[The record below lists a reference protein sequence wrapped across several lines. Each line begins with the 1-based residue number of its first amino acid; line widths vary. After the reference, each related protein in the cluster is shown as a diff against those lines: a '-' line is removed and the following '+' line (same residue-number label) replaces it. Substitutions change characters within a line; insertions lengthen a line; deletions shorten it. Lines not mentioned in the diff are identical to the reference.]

1 MARLISCSVCMRVH
15 SKDHICNAKK
25 KRRLEKNKGRV
36 DSDIYGGN
44 KWRVT
49 RWQVLEDC
57 NHICLYT
64 LYKEGK
70 IVKATDVHHIVE
82 ILEDEALA
90 YEKENLIG
98 LSKEK
103 HKLIHELYKD
113 NKKLVQEELKEMKR
127 MWEDRIGIPPGVNR
141 V

>member
-15 SKDHICNAKK
+15 SKDYICDAKK
-25 KRRLEKNKGRV
+25 KRRLDNNKDRV
-36 DSDIYGGN
+36 DSGIYGGN

-49 RWQVLEDC
+49 RERVLEDC

-70 IVKATDVHHIVE
+70 IVKANDVHHIVE
-82 ILEDEALA
+82 ILEDETLA
-90 YEKENLIG
+90 YEEDNLIG
-98 LSKEK
+98 LSKDK

-113 NKKLVQEELKEMKR
+113 NKKLVQDELKEMKR
-127 MWEDRIGIPPGVNR
+127 MWENRIGTPLG
-141 V
+141 